1 MFGEQA
7 VLCGGVSELIRAG
20 FQTLV
25 DAGYAPEMA
34 YFECLHEVK
43 LIVDLIYE
51 GGLSYMRYSV
61 SDTAEYGD
69 YTRGPRIVTEQ
80 TRAEMKKIL
89 SEIQIRPVRARM
101 DGREQDGT
109 QEVPGH
115 ARGAGK
121 PAHREGR
128 RRAAQD
134 DDLPQEEEGSR
145 RTGRY
150 VTLMRIFTFDTTL
163 RDGTQGEAVSFSAD
177 DKILV
182 VHKLDELGIDYIE
195 GGWPGSNPKD
205 KDFFARARDL
215 QLKHSRLVA
224 FGATRFAKNA
234 VEEDASVNALIA
246 AGTPVV
252 SIFGKSWD
260 LHVHRALGIE
270 ENQNLELIADT
281 VKYLKAHGKE
291 VVYDAEHFFDGY
303 CANRDFALR
312 TLEAAKKAGADVLC
326 LCDTN
331 GGMLTA
337 RLAEICADVRKN
349 FDGMLGI
356 HTHNDSELAVANSL
370 AAIDQ
375 GFAHVQGCTNGYGER
390 CGNANMI
397 SIIANLELKMGHT
410 TIGKE
415 RLTHLTAAA
424 RYIAELANLPIRNDQ
439 AYVGPSA
446 FAHKG
451 GVHVSAVLKDS
462 ATYEHINPK
471 LVGNRQRVLLS
482 DLSGKGNVLYK
493 LKQHGLEDRLD
504 DTARRELLDRIKQME
519 FQGYELEAAEG
530 TFELLVREALRPGL
544 QFFEMVSYETTTR
557 SSRSSTATVTLKAQ
571 DGVHS
576 ATAEGNGPVNALDLA
591 LRQCLVFALS
601 RHRRRAPDRL

>member
-1 MFGEQA
+1 
-7 VLCGGVSELIRAG
+7 
-20 FQTLV
+20 
-25 DAGYAPEMA
+25 
-34 YFECLHEVK
+34 
-43 LIVDLIYE
+43 
-51 GGLSYMRYSV
+51 MRV
-61 SDTAEYGD
+61 
-69 YTRGPRIVTEQ
+69 
-80 TRAEMKKIL
+80 
-89 SEIQIRPVRARM
+89 
-101 DGREQDGT
+101 
-109 QEVPGH
+109 
-115 ARGAGK
+115 
-121 PAHREGR
+121 
-128 RRAAQD
+128 
-134 DDLPQEEEGSR
+134 
-145 RTGRY
+145 
-150 VTLMRIFTFDTTL
+150 FTFDTTL
-163 RDGTQGEAVSFSAD
+163 RDGTQGENVSFSAD
-177 DKILV
+177 DKVLIA
-182 VHKLDELGIDYIE
+182 HKLDELGIDYIE

-205 KDFFARARDL
+205 KEFFLRARDMKL
-215 QLKHSRLVA
+215 AHARLVA
-224 FGATRFAKNA
+224 FGATRFARNP
-234 VEEDASVNALIA
+234 VEQDASVNALIES
-246 AGTPVV
+246 GTPVV

-270 ENQNLELIADT
+270 ENENLQLITDT

-303 CANRDFALR
+303 CANKDFALR
-312 TLEAAKKAGADVLC
+312 TLEAAKNAGADVLC

-331 GGMLTA
+331 GGMLTS
-337 RLAEICADVRKN
+337 RLAEICADVRQR
-349 FDGMLGI
+349 FAGMLGI

-390 CGNANMI
+390 CGNANLI

-415 RLTHLTAAA
+415 RLAQLTATA
-424 RYIAELANLPIRNDQ
+424 RFIAELANLPIRGDQ
-439 AYVGPSA
+439 AYVGQSA

-544 QFFEMVSYETTTR
+544 QFFEVVSYETTTKT
-557 SSRSSTATVTLKAQ
+557 SGSTATVTLKAQ

-576 ATAEGNGPVNALDLA
+576 ATAQGNGPVNALDLA
-591 LRQCLVFALS
+591 LRQCLSSLYPGIAGVRLTDYKVRVLDNKKGTAARVRVLVEWS
-601 RHRRRAPDRL
+601 DHRRSWATVGVSENVIEASWLALVDALRLELMRLGENDPTIQRAVEDYCWGV